1 MNDEV
6 LALGG
11 QEDDGQEERMASES
25 FARYKFYLRQ
35 RPVML
40 AVISVLVI
48 LFFLFV
54 ALLSRVHYAQ
64 RQALGNRWYT
74 RGVADLKAA
83 NYEAAVTDFRAA
95 LLYSRDDYSY
105 QLNLAEALIG
115 QHRTGQ
121 ASAYLLNLW
130 EREPE
135 NGVVNLELARIANE
149 QNRVQDAVRYY
160 HDAIYAVWPADQESK
175 RTDARLELV
184 ELLLRNHEPAQ
195 AQAELIALSENAGD
209 DPAGQLRLG
218 NLFLRAADYEHALAS
233 FGIEL
238 KTHRHDAVALAG
250 SGYAAFQLGRYPLA
264 EHYLQSALALNPNDT
279 QSANLLK
286 TTQMV
291 LRMDPFRPGIG
302 STDRDQIVLKA
313 FDTAGDRLKV
323 CPLPKPNT
331 AGPAGS
337 LLSPGEE
344 WANLKRHMSEAELR
358 RHPDIADQAMDL
370 VFRIERQTSIV
381 CGTPTGADEALLR
394 IAALHEGSQ

>member
-6 LALGG
+6 LALDGHG
-11 QEDDGQEERMASES
+11 DDGQDERMASES
-25 FARYKFYLRQ
+25 IARYKFYLRQ

-54 ALLSRVHYAQ
+54 ALLSRVYYAQ

-74 RGVADLKAA
+74 RGVADLKAS
-83 NYEAAVTDFRAA
+83 NFEAAVTDFRAA
-95 LLYSRDDYSY
+95 LLYSRDNYYY

-115 QHRTGQ
+115 LRRTGQ

-130 EREPE
+130 EREPD
-135 NGVVNLELARIANE
+135 NGVVNLELARIASE

-175 RTDARLELV
+175 RRDARLELV

-195 AQAELIALSENAGD
+195 AQAELIALAENVGENA
-209 DPAGQLRLG
+209 AEQLRLG

-233 FGIEL
+233 YGVVL
-238 KTHRHDAVALAG
+238 KTQRHNDTALAG

-264 EHYLQSALALNPNDT
+264 EHYLQAAVALNPKDA
-279 QSANLLK
+279 QSSELLK
-286 TTQMV
+286 TAQMV
-291 LRMDPFRPGIG
+291 LHMDPFRPGI
-302 STDRDQIVLKA
+302 SSADRDQIVIKA
-313 FDTAGDRLKV
+313 FDTAGNRLKA

-344 WANLKRHMSEAELR
+344 WTNLKRQISPTELR

-381 CGTPTGADEALLR
+381 CGTPTGPDEALSLV
-394 IAALHEGSQ
+394 AKLHEGSQ